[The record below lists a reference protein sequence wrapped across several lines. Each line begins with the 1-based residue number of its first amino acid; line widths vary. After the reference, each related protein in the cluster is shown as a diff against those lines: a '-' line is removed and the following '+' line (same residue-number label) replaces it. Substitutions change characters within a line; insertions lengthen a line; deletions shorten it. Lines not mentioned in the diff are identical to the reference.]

1 MITKKFIINESQ
13 GLHARPAMV
22 LSQKCQQFISDVVIC
37 KGCQKADG
45 CSIIEL
51 LLLNAK
57 QGTEVVVSISGDDE
71 KTAVDVLTDFFEH
84 GSGI

>member
-1 MITKKFIINESQ
+1 MKTKKFIINESQ

-22 LSQKCQQFISDVVIC
+22 LSQKCQQFNSEIIIC
-37 KGCQKADG
+37 NGCEKADA
-45 CSIIEL
+45 CSIMEL

-57 QGTEVVVSISGDDE
+57 QGAEVVVSVNGGDE
-71 KTAVDVLTDFFEH
+71 NMVLDVLTDFFEH

>member
-1 MITKKFIINESQ
+1 MITKKFLITESQ

-22 LSQKCQQFISDVVIC
+22 LSQKCQQFKSDIVIC
-37 KGCQKADG
+37 NGCEKADG

-57 QGTEVVVSISGDDE
+57 QGTEVVVSVNGTDE
-71 KTAVDVLTDFFEH
+71 KTVVAVLTDFFEH

>member
-1 MITKKFIINESQ
+1 MITKKFVISESQ

-22 LSQKCQQFISDVVIC
+22 LSQKCQQFMSDVVIC
-37 KGCQKADG
+37 NGCEKADG
-45 CSIIEL
+45 CSIMEL

-57 QGTEVVVSISGDDE
+57 QGTEVEVSINGVDE
-71 KTAVDVLTDFFEH
+71 KMAFDAIMDFFEH

>member
-1 MITKKFIINESQ
+1 MITKKFVITESQ

-22 LSQKCQQFISDVVIC
+22 LSQKCQQFSSNVVIC
-37 KGCQKADG
+37 NGCEKADG
-45 CSIIEL
+45 CSIMEL

-57 QGTEVVVSISGDDE
+57 QGAEVLVSINGTDE
-71 KTAVDVLTDFFEH
+71 KMASDVLTDFFEH